1 MIMTRM
7 VALVSPQYSQTY
19 WRKDCICTKDKSI
32 PSIHSN
38 SQSQDVDNFND
49 AAEKE
54 GPNQN
59 LMEIDR
65 DTKQNKKWGRNDDDP
80 MWWLKF
86 IKFFCNTYFRKN
98 NVSLDI
104 TFCYKWTGL
113 CVKKYDTSKISDFFA
128 IVVLL
133 YLRIS
138 ILGLALDSWNVYPG
152 SFSYLAYSILIS
164 IYWLSMGR

>member
-1 MIMTRM
+1 M

-19 WRKDCICTKDKSI
+19 WRKDCISTKDKSI

-65 DTKQNKKWGRNDDDP
+65 DTKQNTKRGRNDDDP
-80 MWWLKF
+80 M
-86 IKFFCNTYFRKN
+86 
-98 NVSLDI
+98 
-104 TFCYKWTGL
+104 
-113 CVKKYDTSKISDFFA
+113 
-128 IVVLL
+128 
-133 YLRIS
+133 
-138 ILGLALDSWNVYPG
+138 
-152 SFSYLAYSILIS
+152 
-164 IYWLSMGR
+164 